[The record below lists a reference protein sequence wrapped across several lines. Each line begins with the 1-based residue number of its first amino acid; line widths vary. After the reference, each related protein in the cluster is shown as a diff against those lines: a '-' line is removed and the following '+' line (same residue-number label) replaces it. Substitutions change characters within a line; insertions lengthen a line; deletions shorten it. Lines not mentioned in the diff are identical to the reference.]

1 MTILRENLETLDLS
15 DVVTGERNA
24 RATPGDI
31 LKEDFMDEAG
41 LSARALGREIGIP
54 ANRIS
59 DIIRGKRAITAPTA
73 IRLGRYFKV
82 SPQMWM
88 NLQSSYDLAVALEA
102 EDSRR
107 AA

>member
-1 MTILRENLETLDLS
+1 MTVRREDLARLDLS
-15 DVVTGERNA
+15 DVVTGERVP

-31 LKEDFMDEAG
+31 LKEDFMNEAG
-41 LSARALGREIGIP
+41 LSARALGREIGMP

-59 DIIRGKRAITAPTA
+59 DIIRGRRAITAPTA

-102 EDSRR
+102 EDFR
-107 AA
+107 